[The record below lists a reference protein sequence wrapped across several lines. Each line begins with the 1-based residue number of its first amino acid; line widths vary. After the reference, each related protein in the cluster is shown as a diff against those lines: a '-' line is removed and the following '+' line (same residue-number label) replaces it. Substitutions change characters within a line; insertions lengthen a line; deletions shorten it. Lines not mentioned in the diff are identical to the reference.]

1 MKVVEVL
8 IEYSNYSLDRPF
20 SYIYKGNKEIQKGFR
35 VLINF
40 HNREIVGYTINCY
53 ETTKS
58 QIELSEEMGFDISE
72 IIDVLDEMPLLNDEL
87 LELCDKISDYYLA
100 PKISVL
106 QCMLPPSLSPRR
118 SSLRAPKVAFDSY
131 VKAIDTNE
139 DDLTDKQIELLRLI
153 SSTDKVLKK
162 EIKSVSIL
170 DKLIEYGRV
179 EVIKEEK
186 RRLAIPDFEYIE
198 PPALTKDQQNVID
211 EFNNSND
218 MVYLL
223 EGVTGSGKTEVYLT
237 LSEQVLKEGKSVLM
251 LVPEISLTP
260 MMTEYYLRRFNNNVA
275 ILHSELT
282 PAEKYDEYRK
292 IARGDCHIVV
302 GARSAIFAP
311 LKDIGLIVLDEEHVE
326 SYKQD
331 TVPFYHAR
339 EVAIMRATLSK
350 KKGTKVI
357 LGSATPS
364 LESRAR
370 AQKNKFHLLLLNNR
384 INNKQLPKTI
394 IINMG
399 DYHNVDRDSF
409 IFSHR
414 LREEISGVLSR
425 KEQAILLINRRGF
438 STSVSCRKCG
448 HIFRCPTCEIPL
460 TYHKTDNM
468 LKCHHCDYVT
478 QMPEECPEC
487 GSKYLM
493 KTGFGTERIE
503 EEVHRL
509 FPDAR
514 TLRLDS
520 DSAKIRAKIPAII
533 EEFRQNKADILI
545 GTQMIAKGHDFPN
558 VTLVGVVLADIGL
571 SMPSFR
577 SNERAFQL
585 ITQAVGRSG
594 RKDKNGI
601 AIIQTYI
608 PNNYAIT
615 MAARQNYELFYR
627 KEMEYRRIQSY
638 PPYSFLACLTLSGS
652 NEENVI
658 ASMYNLIDF
667 MNDSLGDDGVV
678 LGPTT
683 PYVPYEGK
691 NAVRTAL
698 IKFKDYKIVHELL
711 KKIIDIYS
719 TKNGLKL
726 TVNID
731 PYNF

>member
-1 MKVVEVL
+1 MKIVEVL
-8 IEYSNYSLDRPF
+8 IEYANYSLDRPF

-311 LKDIGLIVLDEEHVE
+311 LKDIGLIVLD
-326 SYKQD
+326 
-331 TVPFYHAR
+331 
-339 EVAIMRATLSK
+339 
-350 KKGTKVI
+350 
-357 LGSATPS
+357 
-364 LESRAR
+364 
-370 AQKNKFHLLLLNNR
+370 
-384 INNKQLPKTI
+384 
-394 IINMG
+394 
-399 DYHNVDRDSF
+399 
-409 IFSHR
+409 
-414 LREEISGVLSR
+414 
-425 KEQAILLINRRGF
+425 
-438 STSVSCRKCG
+438 
-448 HIFRCPTCEIPL
+448 
-460 TYHKTDNM
+460 
-468 LKCHHCDYVT
+468 
-478 QMPEECPEC
+478 
-487 GSKYLM
+487 
-493 KTGFGTERIE
+493 
-503 EEVHRL
+503 
-509 FPDAR
+509 
-514 TLRLDS
+514 
-520 DSAKIRAKIPAII
+520 
-533 EEFRQNKADILI
+533 
-545 GTQMIAKGHDFPN
+545 
-558 VTLVGVVLADIGL
+558 
-571 SMPSFR
+571 
-577 SNERAFQL
+577 
-585 ITQAVGRSG
+585 
-594 RKDKNGI
+594 
-601 AIIQTYI
+601 
-608 PNNYAIT
+608 
-615 MAARQNYELFYR
+615 
-627 KEMEYRRIQSY
+627 
-638 PPYSFLACLTLSGS
+638 
-652 NEENVI
+652 
-658 ASMYNLIDF
+658 
-667 MNDSLGDDGVV
+667 
-678 LGPTT
+678 
-683 PYVPYEGK
+683 
-691 NAVRTAL
+691 
-698 IKFKDYKIVHELL
+698 
-711 KKIIDIYS
+711 
-719 TKNGLKL
+719 
-726 TVNID
+726 
-731 PYNF
+731 